1 MVYDQKQWQCQR
13 RKRTENGFSLN
24 LTKKYKGHPMK
35 NVYSKIKTISKM
47 SFSRSTEHSCK
58 IQVTRYA
65 YIDTTLVCSLK
76 THYWSVPDT
85 GLGLLLIGT

>member
-1 MVYDQKQWQCQR
+1 
-13 RKRTENGFSLN
+13 
-24 LTKKYKGHPMK
+24 
-35 NVYSKIKTISKM
+35 M
-47 SFSRSTEHSCK
+47 SFPHSTEHSCK

-65 YIDTTLVCSLK
+65 YIDTSLVCSLK

>member
-1 MVYDQKQWQCQR
+1 
-13 RKRTENGFSLN
+13 
-24 LTKKYKGHPMK
+24 MK

-47 SFSRSTEHSCK
+47 SFPHSTEHSSK

-65 YIDTTLVCSLK
+65 YIDTSLVCSLK